1 MTRRQWIGIMS
12 VVTVAWVA
20 GLAGCT
26 PPTTSPAPSSTSAP
40 VPSPSTSA
48 PATSVTPTPSST
60 VAPTESPSPTDLGQ
74 SPDDS
79 VVQVLTDVPDVTAV
93 DTIATTPVVVLDEA
107 GRGHSAALASVQRFA
122 DDLAAGDL
130 DHLIAACW
138 TRVPAE
144 LRAAFGTLAQRQ
156 AALAAFATPGYETE
170 TGVGWGPGVS
180 GDLFFNREEL
190 LSSYA
195 CPFPSAYTPSGAQ
208 LVLGRL
214 VARHQ
219 GTANLATPSR
229 PASSSEAMNRNPVVT
244 GSPVN
249 SPTGH

>member
-26 PPTTSPAPSSTSAP
+26 PPTTSPAPS
-40 VPSPSTSA
+40 STSA

-170 TGVGWGPGVS
+170 TGVGWAPG
-180 GDLFFNREEL
+180 
-190 LSSYA
+190 
-195 CPFPSAYTPSGAQ
+195 
-208 LVLGRL
+208 
-214 VARHQ
+214 
-219 GTANLATPSR
+219 
-229 PASSSEAMNRNPVVT
+229 
-244 GSPVN
+244 
-249 SPTGH
+249 